1 MQNIGI
7 LNARQI
13 NLVYISLSY
22 SLRCETRHW
31 SACDETS
38 WLYIFLPKQLRES
51 KYHTLVQ
58 CSLAMIIFNNA
69 LHASLTQHNSY
80 MSFPNNHS
88 VDSQFAIFIS
98 KGHIWPPKMTIY
110 IYICW
115 SSTPLIMYPITL
127 HSYNCNTRIRVDID
141 HLENRR
147 QSRSMITF
155 IPMKYS
161 TLNIFT

>member
-1 MQNIGI
+1 MAQVLDSDSVNQVQNIGI

-98 KGHIWPPKMTIY
+98 KVLEHQECLLTFTQ
-110 IYICW
+110 
-115 SSTPLIMYPITL
+115 SITWKP
-127 HSYNCNTRIRVDID
+127 Y
-141 HLENRR
+141 
-147 QSRSMITF
+147 TF
-155 IPMKYS
+155 CS
-161 TLNIFT
+161 